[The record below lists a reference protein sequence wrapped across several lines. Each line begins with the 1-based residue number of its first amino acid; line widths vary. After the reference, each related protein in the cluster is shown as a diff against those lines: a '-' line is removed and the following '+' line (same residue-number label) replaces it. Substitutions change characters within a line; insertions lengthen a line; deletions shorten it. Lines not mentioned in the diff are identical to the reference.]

1 MSKESV
7 NLSKAP
13 TPDPAMDNAFFPS
26 PASLNSFTSSKT
38 DLDHTVYKNAYQG
51 SKFKVLMIATEERY
65 MTMQNGKKFS
75 TGNHPVEMMLPMY
88 HMMQAGFEFD
98 VATATGQPVKLEMWA
113 MPQEDE
119 AVQGVYKEYLPK
131 LENPMKL
138 SDVVQNSLDEDSPY
152 IAVFIPGGHGAMLG
166 LPENEDLKQVL
177 KWAVGKDKYII
188 SLCHGPSALLAA
200 GLGEEKEEF
209 IFKGYKITVFPDA
222 IDRKTPEI
230 GYMPGHMPWYVGE
243 LLKERGVE
251 ILNEDI
257 NGMCHQD
264 RKLITGD
271 SPYASNSLGK
281 LAAEALLKEVF
292 VDR

>member
-1 MSKESV
+1 MSDESE
-7 NLSKAP
+7 NLSKVP
-13 TPDPAMDNAFFPS
+13 TPDPAMANSFFPS

-38 DLDHTVYKNAYQG
+38 DLDHTVYSDPYQG
-51 SKFKVLMIATEERY
+51 SEFRVLMIATEERY
-65 MTMQNGKKFS
+65 MAMQNGKKFS

-88 HMMQAGFEFD
+88 HLGQAGFEFD

-119 AVQGVYKEYLPK
+119 AVQGVYNEYLPK

-138 SDVVQNSLDEDSPY
+138 SDVVQNSLGDDSPY
-152 IAVFIPGGHGAMLG
+152 IAVFIPGGHGVMLG
-166 LPENEDLKQVL
+166 LPDNEDLKKVL
-177 KWAVGKDKYII
+177 KWAVEKDKHII

-200 GLGEEKEEF
+200 GLGEDKEDF

-222 IDRKTPEI
+222 IDRQTPEI

-243 LLKERGVE
+243 KLKERGVE

-257 NGMCHQD
+257 TGMCHQD

-271 SPYASNSLGK
+271 SPYASNRLGQ
-281 LAAEALLKEVF
+281 LAAEALLKEVSA
-292 VDR
+292 V